1 MDEKAPRIL
10 GEPVK
15 KQTSNPE
22 ALLAPGQFSKI
33 YHSESFKPE
42 RNDEMKSTKKLLA
55 LLLVAMMT
63 VAMLPN
69 ALAENAYRLTITNAQ
84 AGHTYKVY
92 QIFTGN
98 LSVSGTTK
106 YLSEIDFGSGVTET
120 GKSALLSF
128 GGASYAD
135 AAALAKGL
143 TADNVGDFAKLA
155 ATTANLGT
163 ETKAVSQTAAGDCI
177 ITDLAPGYYLVIDSY
192 SDATG
197 EKSDAL
203 SKYMV
208 QVVGDATVGSKH
220 SFPTVEKKVKEN
232 VKTIA
237 DSSYGDGY
245 NDVADYNIGDAVP
258 FHLIGTVPDMSGY
271 DTYKYIFHDTL
282 SDGLTAPADNTIKVY
297 RSDDQIVDGSDVDV
311 TAAFTKNVSGQQIT
325 VSIDNLKSIE
335 NIAKGQ
341 YIIVEYTATLNT
353 GAVIGLDGNPNT
365 VYLEYSNKPNQS
377 AAGDTDNTG
386 KTPQDRVI
394 VFTYQLN
401 TTKVDG
407 QDTSKKLKDA
417 KFVLLNAD
425 ATKVAKISGGKFDGW
440 QNLPAAG
447 EGGVIA
453 ADSWA
458 SDSVLTSAETTG
470 LFSVTGLDAGTY
482 KLREIAAPAG
492 YNLLSQDVEVVITA
506 GTENNQSWN
515 GTPGEALKTLAVT
528 ANGTAGTGNP
538 DAGIASITIA
548 NNKGNTLPETGGI
561 GTTVFYVLGS
571 ILVIGAVVLLV
582 SKKRM
587 NAIE

>member
-1 MDEKAPRIL
+1 MDEEAPRVL

-55 LLLVAMMT
+55 LLLVAMMI

-69 ALAENAYRLTITNAQ
+69 ALAATVTIPSDGILS
-84 AGHTYKVY
+84 GHSFTAY
-92 QIFTGN
+92 QIFAGN
-98 LSVSGTTK
+98 E
-106 YLSEIDFGSGVTET
+106 SEGALQNVVWGSGI
-120 GKSALLSF
+120 SYDAFLAALKADTTYGSF
-128 GGASYAD
+128 FSTCAD
-135 AAALAKGL
+135 AAAVAKVL
-143 TADNVGDFAKLA
+143 ADNNTNGGLANAFAKLA
-155 ATTANLGT
+155 HANKTGTGTALTVGT
-163 ETKAVSQTAAGDCI
+163 
-177 ITDLAPGYYLVIDSY
+177 TDLPGGYYLIVDTTN
-192 SDATG
+192 DVG
-197 EKSDAL
+197 EGGAYNASL
-203 SKYMV
+203 L
-208 QVVGDATVGSKH
+208 QVVGDIRIDVKTAAPS
-220 SFPTVEKKVKEN
+220 VEKKVLEDDKYN
-232 VKTIA
+232 Q
-237 DSSYGDGY
+237 DGGYGTGY
-245 NDVADYNIGDAVP
+245 NDVADYNIGEAVT
-258 FHLIGTVPDMSGY
+258 FHLIGLVPDMSRY

-282 SDGLTAPADNTIKVY
+282 SAGLTLNEGSIKVY
-297 RSDDQIVDGSDVDV
+297 VASDKAGTDKAEITTGW
-311 TAAFTKNVSGQQIT
+311 TRGTPAAGESFTVSFDDLKTVSGVTQG
-325 VSIDNLKSIE
+325 K
-335 NIAKGQ
+335 

-407 QDTSKKLKDA
+407 QNTETKLKDA
-417 KFVLLNAD
+417 KFVLLNAG
-425 ATKVAKISGGKFDGW
+425 KNQVAKVDANNKLVGW
-440 QNLPAAG
+440 ETVDPENVTTWPAG
-447 EGGVIA
+447 SE
-453 ADSWA
+453 
-458 SDSVLTSAETTG
+458 LTSDGNG
-470 LFSVTGLDAGTY
+470 LFKVIGLDAGTY
-482 KLREIAAPAG
+482 KLREIVAPAG
-492 YNLLSQDVEVVITA
+492 YNLLSQDITVVITA
-506 GTENNQSWN
+506 
-515 GTPGEALKTLAVT
+515 AT
-528 ANGTAGTGNP
+528 ANGQTWGGTASDALTGLSVKADETNGTG
-538 DAGIASITIA
+538 DTSTGIASITIA

>member
-1 MDEKAPRIL
+1 MDEKAPRVL

-55 LLLVAMMT
+55 FLLVAMMIL
-63 VAMLPN
+63 AMVPN
-69 ALAENAYRLTITNAQ
+69 ALAATVTIPSDGILS
-84 AGHTYKVY
+84 GHSFTAY
-92 QIFTGN
+92 QIFAGN
-98 LSVSGTTK
+98 E
-106 YLSEIDFGSGVTET
+106 SEGALQNVVWGSGID
-120 GKSALLSF
+120 SDAFLAALKADTTYGSF
-128 GGASYAD
+128 FSTCAD
-135 AAALAKGL
+135 AAAVAKVLTDNNTNGGLAN
-143 TADNVGDFAKLA
+143 AFAKLA
-155 ATTANLGT
+155 HANKTGTGTALTVGT
-163 ETKAVSQTAAGDCI
+163 
-177 ITDLAPGYYLVIDSY
+177 TDLPGGYYLIVDTTN
-192 SDATG
+192 DVG
-197 EKSDAL
+197 EGGAYNASL
-203 SKYMV
+203 L
-208 QVVGDATVGSKH
+208 QVVGDIRIDVKTAAPS
-220 SFPTVEKKVKEN
+220 VEKKVLEDDKYN
-232 VKTIA
+232 Q
-237 DSSYGDGY
+237 DGGYGTGY
-245 NDVADYNIGDAVP
+245 NDVADYNIGEAVT
-258 FHLIGTVPDMSGY
+258 FHLIGLVPDMSRY

-386 KTPQDRVI
+386 NTPKDKVI
-394 VFTYQLN
+394 VFTYELD

-407 QDTSKKLKDA
+407 QNTETKLKDA
-417 KFVLLNAD
+417 KFVLLNAG
-425 ATKVAKISGGKFDGW
+425 KNQVAKVDANNKLVGW
-440 QNLPAAG
+440 ETVDPENVTTWPAG
-447 EGGVIA
+447 SE
-453 ADSWA
+453 
-458 SDSVLTSAETTG
+458 LTSDGNG
-470 LFSVTGLDAGTY
+470 LFKVIGLDAGTY
-482 KLREIAAPAG
+482 KLREIVAPAG
-492 YNLLSQDVEVVITA
+492 YNLLSQDITVVITA
-506 GTENNQSWN
+506 
-515 GTPGEALKTLAVT
+515 AT
-528 ANGTAGTGNP
+528 ANGQTWGGTASDALTGLSVKADETNGTG
-538 DAGIASITIA
+538 DTSTGIASITIA

>member
-1 MDEKAPRIL
+1 MDEKAPCVL

-55 LLLVAMMT
+55 FLLVAMMI

-69 ALAENAYRLTITNAQ
+69 ALAATVTIPSDGILS
-84 AGHTYKVY
+84 GHSFTAY
-92 QIFTGN
+92 QIFAGN
-98 LSVSGTTK
+98 E
-106 YLSEIDFGSGVTET
+106 SEGALQNVVWGSGID
-120 GKSALLSF
+120 SDAFLAALKADTTYGSF
-128 GGASYAD
+128 FSTCAD
-135 AAALAKGL
+135 AAAVAKVLTDNNTNGGLAN
-143 TADNVGDFAKLA
+143 AFAKLA
-155 ATTANLGT
+155 HANKTGTGTALTVGT
-163 ETKAVSQTAAGDCI
+163 
-177 ITDLAPGYYLVIDSY
+177 TDLPGGYYLIVDTTN
-192 SDATG
+192 DVG
-197 EKSDAL
+197 EGGAYNASL
-203 SKYMV
+203 L
-208 QVVGDATVGSKH
+208 QVVGDIRIDVKTAAPS
-220 SFPTVEKKVKEN
+220 VEKKVLEDDKYN
-232 VKTIA
+232 Q
-237 DSSYGDGY
+237 DGGYGTGY
-245 NDVADYNIGDAVP
+245 NDVADYNIGEAVT
-258 FHLIGTVPDMSGY
+258 FHLIGLVPDMSRY

-282 SDGLTAPADNTIKVY
+282 SAGLTLNEGSIKVY
-297 RSDDQIVDGSDVDV
+297 VASDKAGTDKAEITTGW
-311 TAAFTKNVSGQQIT
+311 TRGTPAAGESFTVSFDDLKIVSGVTQG
-325 VSIDNLKSIE
+325 K
-335 NIAKGQ
+335 
-341 YIIVEYTATLNT
+341 YIIVEYTATLN
-353 GAVIGLDGNPNT
+353 ANAEIGLPGNPNT
-365 VYLEYSNKPNQS
+365 VYLQYSNKPNQS

-407 QDTSKKLKDA
+407 QNTETKLKDA
-417 KFVLLNAD
+417 KFVLLNAG
-425 ATKVAKISGGKFDGW
+425 KNQVAKVDANNKLVGW
-440 QNLPAAG
+440 ETVDPENVTTWPAG
-447 EGGVIA
+447 SE
-453 ADSWA
+453 
-458 SDSVLTSAETTG
+458 LTSDG
-470 LFSVTGLDAGTY
+470 NDLFKVIGLDAGTY

-515 GTPGEALKTLAVT
+515 GTPSEALKTLAVT